1 MRGILTAIQ
10 AAFGAKLATVIGSIL
25 PGIVLLPVPFFPT
38 LPTVVRQ
45 LTVPSVMA
53 TAALFG
59 WLLVRWRPMLS
70 IEAVAAG
77 LTCFSL
83 LPLIALAG
91 EGTLPGVLLGCAAE
105 TIVALS
111 FTLPIALTVGVLE
124 TTAAKAGYMT
134 VVCALF
140 PLVLWWSTSS
150 GGSQMISVAPLTTR
164 VADNFAPPGVV
175 RSGESFEA
183 ALGQALREGR
193 VVADPKMRA
202 LRNAVVKGA
211 SALRAAPCDARTQ
224 SNQRIAVLNFV
235 SEMPALSDRPNVEV
249 FTAAGQTRQVT
260 STLNAPAGEA
270 ALETLRSGI
279 VTIDDMPAWARQAL
293 AAKGTA
299 AMPDTRSPLRCH

>member
-1 MRGILTAIQ
+1 MPALEIAML
-10 AAFGAKLATVIGSIL
+10 AAFGAKLATVIGSLL
-25 PGIVLLPVPFFPT
+25 PGVFLAWVPFSPT

-59 WLLVRWRPMLS
+59 WLLVRRRPMLS

-105 TIVALS
+105 AIVALS
-111 FTLPIALTVGVLE
+111 FALPIALTVGVLE
-124 TTAAKAGYMT
+124 TTAAKAGYGT

-150 GGSQMISVAPLTTR
+150 GGNQMISVAPLTTR
-164 VADNFAPPGVV
+164 VANNFAPPGVV

-193 VVADPKMRA
+193 VASDPKMRA
-202 LRNAVVKGA
+202 LRNAVVEGA
-211 SALRAAPCDARTQ
+211 SALRAAPCNASAR
-224 SNQRIAVLNFV
+224 SAQRIAVLNFV

-249 FTAAGQTRQVT
+249 FTAAGQTRQIT
-260 STLNAPAGEA
+260 STLSAPAGEA
-270 ALETLRSGI
+270 ALEALRGGI
-279 VTIDDMPAWARQAL
+279 VTIQDMPAWARQAL
-293 AAKGTA
+293 VAKGTA
-299 AMPDTRSPLRCH
+299 AIPDTRSPLLCH